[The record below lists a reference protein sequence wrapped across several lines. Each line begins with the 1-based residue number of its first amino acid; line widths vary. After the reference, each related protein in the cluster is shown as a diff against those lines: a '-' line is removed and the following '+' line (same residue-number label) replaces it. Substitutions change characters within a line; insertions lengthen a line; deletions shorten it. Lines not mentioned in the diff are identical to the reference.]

1 MKNRYNEGMNWNIT
15 LRAGILALIAAVVIF
30 FQHASLPADL
40 TGDEIEFARF
50 AVKLTTQGYAPYDS
64 YATGHATLYFYI
76 LLASFKLFGLSQF
89 ALRLPSAV
97 FGVLG
102 VVALYSL
109 FRQVFKDVSES
120 IKCPLV
126 KHPLKVDLAFI
137 VTGVF
142 ALTRWYYSFARYSFE
157 ATFIIFLELVS
168 LSAIVKFINTRRI
181 PWLVLSAFFAGLA
194 YNSYQPGRLFIFIPV
209 LAFALFSKVRTLKN
223 LLIYA
228 CICGAVMLPLTVYLG
243 QQNDVRI
250 QQQLYFADKN
260 LTVAEK
266 GFFLLDNIDKTI
278 RMFFWQGDVSGRHN
292 YPHKPALTLI
302 AAAFALI
309 GLIVAVRN
317 FRHPYNAIFLVY
329 AILAIIPTLLTYPHE
344 NPNMLRTITVIPAV
358 MYFLGLG
365 IMTLAHF
372 SMHNKYL
379 KKHYSYCAIG
389 ILLLLGLSAY
399 HDARTYFVFQRKVFT
414 EAFEIKD
421 GFAGVYVF
429 MHDRNIPVE
438 GFTLAPHERALYEK
452 LGRER

>member
-1 MKNRYNEGMNWNIT
+1 MSMNWHT
-15 LRAGILALIAAVVIF
+15 FVRGTILALVATVVIF
-30 FQHASLPADL
+30 FQHGSLPADL

-50 AVKLTTQGYAPYDS
+50 AVNLTTQGYTPYDS

-89 ALRLPSAV
+89 ALRLPSAF
-97 FGVLG
+97 FGVLA
-102 VVALYSL
+102 VVAMYSL
-109 FRQVFKDVSES
+109 LRQVFKDVSES

-157 ATFIIFLELVS
+157 ATFLIFLELVS
-168 LSAIVKFINTRRI
+168 LSAIVKFANTRRML
-181 PWLVLSAFFAGLA
+181 WLVVSALFAGLA

-209 LAFALFSKVRTLKN
+209 IALLVFSKVRTFKN
-223 LLIYA
+223 LLVYA
-228 CICGAVMLPLTVYLG
+228 CVCGAIMLPLTVYLG

-260 LTVAEK
+260 LTVTEK
-266 GFFLLDNIDKTI
+266 GLFLLDNIDKTI

-302 AAAFALI
+302 AAVFALI
-309 GLIVAVRN
+309 GLIVSVRN

-329 AILAIIPTLLTYPHE
+329 AVLAIIPTLLTYPHE
-344 NPNMLRTITVIPAV
+344 NPNMLRTVTVLPSV

-365 IMTLAHF
+365 VMTLAHF

-379 KKHYSYCAIG
+379 KKYYSYCAIG
-389 ILLLLGLSAY
+389 IVLLLGLSAY
-399 HDARTYFVFQRKVFT
+399 HDARTYFVYQRKVYI

-429 MHDRNIPVE
+429 MHDRNIPVD
-438 GFTLAPHERALYEK
+438 GFVLTPKESALYEK
-452 LGRER
+452 LARERK